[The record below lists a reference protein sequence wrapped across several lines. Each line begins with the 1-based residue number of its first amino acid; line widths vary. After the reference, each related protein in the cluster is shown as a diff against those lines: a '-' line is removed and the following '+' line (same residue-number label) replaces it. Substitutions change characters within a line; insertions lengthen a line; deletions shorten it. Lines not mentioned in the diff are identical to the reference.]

1 MEKSMETIDYPS
13 WFPLPQKADKNMTFD
28 TGFRTDQPQVGAP
41 IFQKLTDDIKATWS
55 LKWIFT
61 SDQERAFQQWL
72 RSPNYLDNC
81 VRWFRMRVNLGGSG
95 LKMQELHFTA
105 YPVQTS
111 INGSLVT
118 WTGTVITKRLNN
130 DDDQYG
136 DWIVEIPP
144 QNCGLLD
151 IAVTEK
157 IPLSGE

>member
-1 MEKSMETIDYPS
+1 MQTIDYPS
-13 WFPLPQKADKNMTFD
+13 WFPLPQKADKNMTPD

-41 IFQKLTDDIKATWS
+41 IFQKLTDDLKVTWS

-61 SDQERAFQQWL
+61 LDQERAFQQWL
-72 RSPNYLDNC
+72 RSANYLDNC
-81 VRWFRMRVNLGGSG
+81 NRWFRMRVNLGGSG
-95 LKMQELHFTA
+95 LQMQELHFTA

-111 INGSLVT
+111 INGNVVT
-118 WTGTVITKRLNN
+118 WTGTVIATKLNN

-144 QNCGLLD
+144 QNWGLLD

-157 IPLSGE
+157 IPLSGD

>member
-1 MEKSMETIDYPS
+1 METIDYPE
-13 WFPLPQKADKNMTFD
+13 WFPLPQKPGKAMTFD

-41 IFQKLTDDIKATWS
+41 IFQKLTDDIKTTWS
-55 LKWIFT
+55 LKWILT
-61 SDQERAFQQWL
+61 VAQERAFQQWL

-81 VRWFRMRVNLGGSG
+81 NRWFRMKVNLGGSG
-95 LKMQELHFTA
+95 LQMQELHFTS

-111 INGSLVT
+111 IDGSLVT
-118 WTGTVITKRLNN
+118 WTGTVIAKKLNN

-144 QNCGLLD
+144 QNWGLLD

-157 IPLSGE
+157 IPLSED